1 MFWGDK
7 NEGMHVFK
15 CKSNWSTAQSKK
27 TSLPKCTVTSNVVV
41 HCLGPTRI
49 DHRDEMI
56 DEQLGHDG
64 LIGLGRSLGQGRVRR
79 VQLGRPGV
87 QAGPG
92 GVQRRRGVRLPPRK
106 F

>member
-1 MFWGDK
+1 
-7 NEGMHVFK
+7 
-15 CKSNWSTAQSKK
+15 
-27 TSLPKCTVTSNVVV
+27 VTSNVVV

-64 LIGLGRSLGQGRVRR
+64 LIGLGRSLGQGGVRG
-79 VQLGRPGV
+79 VQLSRPGV

-92 GVQRRRGVRLPPRK
+92 GVQRRRGVRLPPRESQLK
-106 F
+106 ETEAWDGTIWIQTYLGW